1 MNVEQFH
8 YWHAET
14 AVRLPVDRP
23 GHCAGMTT
31 SGAGDILRHRRTL
44 PAGYFDDLYRDS
56 DDPWGLGGSWY
67 EQRKRALTMASLPR
81 ARFRSAFE
89 PGCALG
95 LLTELLAPRC
105 DRLLATDI
113 AAEPLAALAGRF
125 GPQPQVQVRQLAVP
139 GQWPDGEFD
148 LVVLSEIGYYLDHTD
163 LSAVIARTVGSLA
176 PDGFVVACHWRHP
189 AAGYPLTGDEVH
201 EALTAESGL
210 VPLASHVEEDFR
222 LDVLGRPGAP
232 SVARA
237 DGVLGG
243 LA

>member
-1 MNVEQFH
+1 MLNNLTTDTR
-8 YWHAET
+8 ET

-125 GPQPQVQVRQLAVP
+125 GPQVQVRQLAVP